1 MEVKGGIFRRG
12 IVELREW
19 KYLAQ
24 HGAWGTRWICSDAQ
38 GKKRNY
44 LMKEFFKIIKIWGRI
59 LIYKIRFGLKAW
71 FLLFCTTLLE
81 INDFCFGWLSLQH
94 NQTSSTW
101 FNQVILSSFPWN
113 FSLLLRNLF
122 WNSST
127 SIHSCVVTS
136 HFVPRRMKT
145 LADA

>member
-12 IVELREW
+12 IVELWEW

-44 LMKEFFKIIKIWGRI
+44 LMKEFFKIVKFWGRI
-59 LIYKIRFGLKAW
+59 LIYKIRFGLEAW

-81 INDFCFGWLSLQH
+81 INDFCAGWLSLQH

-101 FNQVILSSFPWN
+101 FNQASLETFHYFSEICSEIPQLQFILVW
-113 FSLLLRNLF
+113 SLP
-122 WNSST
+122 T
-127 SIHSCVVTS
+127 MYE
-136 HFVPRRMKT
+136 PRRMKT